1 MRASAHSH
9 PPSTACRRD
18 YPTAS
23 IHPWLWVHTSFLLLL
38 PSFLPPSLP
47 LSLPAC
53 LPAPDPL
60 LRLLQCLPELWET
73 YPLGHAWGHTRPIRL
88 KKTHPNPSRQA
99 ACSHTGSPLCAMQ
112 CFLCVS
118 VWARCVGLPRFS
130 WEQILPFTAAL
141 NPMASCSLRRF
152 PTLPRCG
159 APPLSS
165 QDYISLV
172 STSMRN
178 ESFYRLQRQIFLF

>member
-1 MRASAHSH
+1 MCILCFCPLTSTLDCLQAGLSHSLH
-9 PPSTACRRD
+9 PP
-18 YPTAS
+18 
-23 IHPWLWVHTSFLLLL
+23 VTSSPYFL
-38 PSFLPPSLP
+38 PSPASFLPPSLSP
-47 LSLPAC
+47 SLPAS
-53 LPAPDPL
+53 LPAPHPL

-99 ACSHTGSPLCAMQ
+99 ACSHNGSLRCAMQ

-141 NPMASCSLRRF
+141 NPIASCSLHRF

-172 STSMRN
+172 STLMRS
-178 ESFYRLQRQIFLF
+178 ESF